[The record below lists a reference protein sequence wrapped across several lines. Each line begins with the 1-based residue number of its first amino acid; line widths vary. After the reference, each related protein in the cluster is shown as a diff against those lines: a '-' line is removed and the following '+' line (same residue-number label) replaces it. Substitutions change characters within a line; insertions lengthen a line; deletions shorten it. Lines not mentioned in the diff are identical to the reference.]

1 MPNNTLL
8 VENAYNYILDQIL
21 NGTIKPG
28 DRIREDIIA
37 EQLETSRTPV
47 REAVNQ
53 LCQNGFIHNV
63 KRKGLYCV
71 QISRE
76 ELVDLLEL
84 RQVLEDYCYCK
95 CADKATKE
103 DIDRLRIYRFFP
115 GPAAGGTA
123 CQS

>member
-1 MPNNTLL
+1 M
-8 VENAYNYILDQIL
+8 
-21 NGTIKPG
+21 
-28 DRIREDIIA
+28 
-37 EQLETSRTPV
+37 

-84 RQVLEDYCYCK
+84 RQVLRIT
-95 CADKATKE
+95 AIANVRT
-103 DIDRLRIYRFFP
+103 RLPRRIL
-115 GPAAGGTA
+115 TN
-123 CQS
+123 

>member
-47 REAVNQ
+47 REAILSLTNGQ
-53 LCQNGFIHNV
+53 LIESYPQRCGKQ
-63 KRKGLYCV
+63 
-71 QISRE
+71 
-76 ELVDLLEL
+76 
-84 RQVLEDYCYCK
+84 
-95 CADKATKE
+95 
-103 DIDRLRIYRFFP
+103 
-115 GPAAGGTA
+115 
-123 CQS
+123 